1 MKTTW
6 MTASAIALISS
17 FALVSCGDL
26 QSYAPTPSATLE
38 VAAPSLSPTPANPTP
53 TNRAVAE
60 VGQSEVERSPEEL
73 WALLQQADEKR
84 FVLLIRHATAPGTGD
99 PPNFELEDCST
110 QRNLSEEGR
119 QQAIRIGE
127 AFRSRNISVRR
138 VLSSQWCRCLETAER
153 MNLGKVEP
161 FPPLNSFFGDRSQTD
176 EQTAQVQ
183 QFLLEQTVPGVMVM
197 VSHQVNITALSDIF
211 PQSGEAVVMEIGA
224 DNLLTILGQIPIF

>member
-6 MTASAIALISS
+6 TTAIAIALLSS
-17 FALVSCGDL
+17 VALMSCGDL
-26 QSYAPTPSATLE
+26 QSAIPTPAATPE
-38 VAAPSLSPTPANPTP
+38 TIAPSLSSTPASPMPT
-53 TNRAVAE
+53 TRAAAE
-60 VGQSEVERSPEEL
+60 VERSELERSPEEL
-73 WALLQQADEKR
+73 WALLQQADERR
-84 FVLLIRHATAPGTGD
+84 FALLIRHATAPGTGD
-99 PPNFELEDCST
+99 PPNFKLEDCST

-161 FPPLNSFFGDRSQTD
+161 FPPLNSFFGDRSKTD

-183 QFLLEQTVPGVMVM
+183 QFLLEQTVPGVVVM

-211 PQSGEAVVMEIGA
+211 PRSGEAVVIEIGA